1 MKTQDKPL
9 DIVTLIQCLAGEM
22 MADPAIVFETVKE
35 EEDLQR
41 VIRSYRLGD
50 LTYNQVLDT
59 FNDYI

>member
-1 MKTQDKPL
+1 MNTQDKPL